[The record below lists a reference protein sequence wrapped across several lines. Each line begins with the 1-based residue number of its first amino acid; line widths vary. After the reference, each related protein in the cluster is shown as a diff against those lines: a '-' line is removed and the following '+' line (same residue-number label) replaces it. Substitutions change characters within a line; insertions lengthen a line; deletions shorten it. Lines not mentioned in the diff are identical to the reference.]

1 MQVVSSLFTTIV
13 KVKFNER
20 RTNFKAYGIQIQRLL
35 KLNLGGLCQPA
46 RIFAIQIQRLLKLN
60 IKKLDLLRKN

>member
-20 RTNFKAYGIQIQRLL
+20 RTNFKAYGIQIQHLL
-35 KLNLGGLCQPA
+35 KLNKTKGLNLRAKPM
-46 RIFAIQIQRLLKLN
+46 IQIQHLLKLN
-60 IKKLDLLRKN
+60 

>member
-1 MQVVSSLFTTIV
+1 MQVVSSVFTTIV

-35 KLNLGGLCQPA
+35 KLNEKRMEALN
-46 RIFAIQIQRLLKLN
+46 RVSIFKYN
-60 IKKLDLLRKN
+60 DC